1 MKPRSLI
8 RSKLTLSATRR
19 GRPVRGIRSH
29 GTSVPRRRRSGLMQI
44 PRTIDW
50 ARLHI
55 CMASRSVWLLDLLLH
70 GRLTDRRGGEL
81 LLASRQGFTC
91 EPKMPNDGLFVS

>member
-29 GTSVPRRRRSGLMQI
+29 GTSVPRRRRSGPMQI
-44 PRTIDW
+44 PRMIGW
-50 ARLHI
+50 ARLHPLLGDAEQI
-55 CMASRSVWLLDLLLH
+55 CRRNCERLLN
-70 GRLTDRRGGEL
+70 RY
-81 LLASRQGFTC
+81 
-91 EPKMPNDGLFVS
+91 